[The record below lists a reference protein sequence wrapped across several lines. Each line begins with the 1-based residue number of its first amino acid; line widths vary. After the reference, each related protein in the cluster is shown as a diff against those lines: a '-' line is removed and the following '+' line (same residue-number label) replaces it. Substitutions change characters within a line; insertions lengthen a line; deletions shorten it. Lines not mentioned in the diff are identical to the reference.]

1 MSEIKTVLFES
12 VEDDTPLWVGSFNGS
27 TIEIYERNDTAAEE
41 VYCAPGANQSILDA
55 ACNLAAFLDSAQPED
70 YTASYPGNG
79 MEQDEI
85 LVSVGGTPWTSYS
98 IEMNG
103 DVPVVAGDIQLE
115 DAELD
120 YLMTNGVLPDPDKFG
135 DVTLDMDNPDDDFW
149 IPPSGN
155 AVN

>member
-55 ACNLAAFLDSAQPED
+55 AQNLAAFLDSAQPED
-70 YTASYPGNG
+70 YQVENNEESG
-79 MEQDEI
+79 DEV
-85 LVSVGGTPWTSYS
+85 LVSVGGTPWTSFA
-98 IEMNG
+98 IEDTGNG
-103 DVPVVAGDIQLE
+103 LVVVADIQLE

-120 YLMTNGVLPDPDKFG
+120 YLQQNGVLPDPDKFG
-135 DVTLDMDNPDDDFW
+135 DVTIDMENPDDDFW